1 MDNRIGPAAICQAIT
16 RRVILWCVEA
26 YFGRLGGDYLAG
38 AYDPPTRV
46 PSAARP
52 MHVSNR

>member
-1 MDNRIGPAAICQAIT
+1 MDNRIAPHLIP
-16 RRVILWCVEA
+16 WCVEA
-26 YFGRLGGDYLAG
+26 YLGRLGGDYLAG

-46 PSAARP
+46 PSAAPP